1 MNSPPP
7 IIPLPDFQ
15 RISNAAA
22 GLILSES
29 GRLAGKCVLFGIMG
43 EWLIREKYKIPD
55 ARAVVGAFGVCV
67 SKSKVIAFAG
77 HQGTTDNR
85 ENFHCW
91 VEAAGSIFD
100 FSSFLY
106 PALSQQYL
114 GVQCPP
120 LMFQKP
126 AAQVSDSIDSL
137 QEPGAF
143 YFREDRALK
152 ETTIDTTL
160 RAQALVDLLEIL
172 VKWYQPPP
180 KKMQVIG
187 IAKGNRN
194 PEPVSIHN
202 AVLRGAW

>member
-1 MNSPPP
+1 MNSATPA
-7 IIPLPDFQ
+7 IPLADFQ

-22 GLILSES
+22 GLIVSES
-29 GRLAGKCVLFGIMG
+29 GRLIGKCVLFGIMG
-43 EWLIREKYKIPD
+43 EWLLREKYKIRD
-55 ARAVVGAFGVCV
+55 ARAMVGTFGICV
-67 SKSKVIAFAG
+67 SKSNVIAFAG
-77 HQGTTDNR
+77 YQGTTDNR

-91 VEAAGSIFD
+91 VEAAGYIFD

-106 PALSQQYL
+106 PTLSQQYL

-120 LMFQKP
+120 LMFQKR
-126 AAQVSDSIDSL
+126 ATKVSDSIESL

-143 YFREDRALK
+143 YFREDSALK

-160 RAQALVDLLEIL
+160 RIQAFVDLLEIL

-180 KKMQVIG
+180 KKMQVIR
-187 IAKGNRN
+187 IAKGNRR

>member
-1 MNSPPP
+1 MNIATP
-7 IIPLPDFQ
+7 IIPLADFQ

-29 GRLAGKCVLFGIMG
+29 GRLIGKCVLFGIMG
-43 EWLIREKYKIPD
+43 EWLLREKYKITD

-67 SKSKVIAFAG
+67 SKSNVIAFAG
-77 HQGTTDNR
+77 HQGTTNNR

-91 VEAAGSIFD
+91 VEAAGFIFD

-106 PALSQQYL
+106 PSLSQQYL
-114 GVQCPP
+114 GVKCPQ
-120 LMFQKP
+120 LMFQKH

-137 QEPGAF
+137 QETGAF
-143 YFREDRALK
+143 YFREDRVLK

-160 RAQALVDLLEIL
+160 QVQALVDLLEIL
-172 VKWYQPPP
+172 VKWYQAPP

-194 PEPVSIHN
+194 PESVSIHN
-202 AVLRGAW
+202 AVLLGAW